1 MAASE
6 ARRTNSFGSNG
17 VGNPV
22 EQASTDWYGRFR
34 AVANMRN
41 DFLIDRDVQ
50 RRNEGGAGYTGIQG
64 IGVQD
69 MAVTTSMGP
78 IYDRRHERLG
88 TTDTMV
94 IKVRRRLIGVA
105 RALAEQGITPPG
117 VDNPEWY
124 AVRSGWVNLPNGAH
138 WLNDTVDLRKA
149 FVDHPELAGA
159 LQAPSV

>member
-1 MAASE
+1 MASAE

-17 VGNPV
+17 TGNPV
-22 EQASTDWYGRFR
+22 QPPTTDWYGRFR

-41 DFLIDRDVQ
+41 DFLIDREVQ

-69 MAVTTSMGP
+69 MAVTTSMGS
-78 IYDRRHERLG
+78 IYDRTQERLG

-94 IKVRRRLIGVA
+94 IKVRRSLISVA

-117 VDNPEWY
+117 VDNPDMY
-124 AVRSGWVNLPNGAH
+124 AVRSGWVNLPKESH
-138 WLNDTVDLRKA
+138 WLNETVELRKA
-149 FVDHPELAGA
+149 FVEHPELAGA
-159 LQAPSV
+159 PQAPSV

>member
-1 MAASE
+1 MAPPGRLGIRIAGIVRVPIDDEHTLSFSMSPDAGQGELGRVAAAE

-17 VGNPV
+17 TGNPV
-22 EQASTDWYGRFR
+22 QPPTTEWYGRFR
-34 AVANMRN
+34 PVANPGN
-41 DFLIDRDVQ
+41 DFLIDREVQ

-78 IYDRRHERLG
+78 IYNRSQERLG

-105 RALAEQGITPPG
+105 RASGAGH
-117 VDNPEWY
+117 Y
-124 AVRSGWVNLPNGAH
+124 ATWR
-138 WLNDTVDLRKA
+138 R
-149 FVDHPELAGA
+149 
-159 LQAPSV
+159 